1 MGVLF
6 DEPIG
11 KYCRR
16 QVFYVEYGK
25 SAGEAARVMKSSG
38 VASVLVRKKGEPVG
52 IVTLKDILF
61 RVVSE
66 GKDPEKVRVEEVM
79 SSPLITINEKEPVK
93 RALEMMDQHNVHR
106 LLVVDDKGKVVGL
119 AVETLISGD
128 VFERQ
133 CKTRECE
140 VEPKSWLSRYMME
153 VAEENIEQRMH

>member
-1 MGVLF
+1 MGALF
-6 DEPIG
+6 EEPIG
-11 KYCRR
+11 KHCRH
-16 QVFYVEYGK
+16 QIFYVEYGR
-25 SAGEAARVMKSSG
+25 SAAEAARVMKDSR

-93 RALEMMDQHNVHR
+93 KALEMMDKHNIHR
-106 LLVVDDKGKVVGL
+106 LLVVDSKGKAVGL
-119 AVETLISGD
+119 AVETMISGD
-128 VFERQ
+128 AFGRQ

-140 VEPKSWLSRYMME
+140 VEPKSWLSRYIME
-153 VAEENIEQRMH
+153 VADENIEQRMH